1 VVAQGCERRPQEG
14 ELKIAIFGMGYVGI
28 TTAACLIKQGHSV
41 VGVEVNDEKRRI
53 LAEGRSPIHEPG
65 VDTLLATGIK
75 DGTFSVAAGAQP
87 AATDADV
94 ALVCVGTPSTPD
106 GSHNMA
112 FVAEVS
118 RQIAHAVALAD
129 RQNRLTVVYRSTMR
143 PGSIDGLIRPI
154 FRSVLGPATGELIEF
169 VYNPE
174 FLRESE
180 GISDYFDPPKI
191 VIGTADGQPSRRM
204 QELYTGIAAPTF
216 VTGFREAEL
225 TKFVDNSFHALKVA
239 FANEIGRICLSMDI
253 DSRKVHEIFVTDR
266 KLNISPRY
274 LRPGGAFG
282 GSCLPKDVRALHHM
296 SEDIGANSHVIEA
309 LLRSNEA
316 HKRFLYE
323 QCVEG
328 LATGSTVLMVGLAFK
343 PDSDDLRESPQI
355 DLARRLLQAGYALS
369 VYDPAVRPE
378 LLMGQNLGYT
388 YSQLPNISGL
398 LLSREEAEG
407 RAFDLVIDTNGRS
420 RQLALKAGR
429 IVSTD
434 RLWGVR

>member
-1 VVAQGCERRPQEG
+1 
-14 ELKIAIFGMGYVGI
+14 
-28 TTAACLIKQGHSV
+28 
-41 VGVEVNDEKRRI
+41 
-53 LAEGRSPIHEPG
+53 
-65 VDTLLATGIK
+65 
-75 DGTFSVAAGAQP
+75 
-87 AATDADV
+87 
-94 ALVCVGTPSTPD
+94 
-106 GSHNMA
+106 
-112 FVAEVS
+112 
-118 RQIAHAVALAD
+118 
-129 RQNRLTVVYRSTMR
+129 
-143 PGSIDGLIRPI
+143 
-154 FRSVLGPATGELIEF
+154 
-169 VYNPE
+169 
-174 FLRESE
+174 
-180 GISDYFDPPKI
+180 
-191 VIGTADGQPSRRM
+191 M
-204 QELYTGIAAPTF
+204 QELYKDIAAPTF

-253 DSRKVHEIFVTDR
+253 DSRKVHEIFVADR

-296 SEDIGANSHVIEA
+296 SEDVGANSHVIEA

-323 QCVEG
+323 RCVEG

-388 YSQLPNISGL
+388 YSQLPNIGGL

-407 RAFDLVIDTNGRS
+407 RAYDLVIDTNGRS
-420 RQLALKAGR
+420 GQLALKAAR